1 MSLHLVILSGVI
13 LEQET
18 HTILKNTK
26 SFIPCFKV
34 PKLHKQSF
42 LRYEKRKD
50 NLVILGRVSTDKNI
64 IDAIK
69 IFKNFKKK
77 YQVYF

>member
-18 HTILKNTK
+18 HTILNIK
-26 SFIPCFKV
+26 SFIHAFKV
-34 PKLHKQSF
+34 PKLYKQSF

-50 NLVILGRVSTDKNI
+50 NLVILVEPL
-64 IDAIK
+64 IK
-69 IFKNFKKK
+69 I
-77 YQVYF
+77 